1 MTGEQLLQLSSSE
14 LLTDRGKKILGEPF
28 DIESIKLR
36 ISYLATR
43 YKIDLEEVK
52 KITTEELNEVQ
63 KQQQKTDKTLT
74 AREKIAAKKKKLTS
88 SEDTIL
94 NAKLEIKTLQNK
106 LDSVEP
112 TLEKFTITGRVFN
125 NTDGNVL
132 SGVKVELGLDTTP
145 TIQKQ
150 ADSIGNIDLL
160 NQDIIP
166 EIDFNNLVLTPIGPN
181 STRTDKNGNFT
192 LDVEIP
198 IIPKNQKSILVI
210 GLLYTKSSFIPSSS
224 PLLNG
229 DQTVKTNLSAA
240 SLQDITKASKQIS
253 KEYNLKIDQAKEG
266 LNRIAL
272 GPAEW
277 ILSQRKGSIHKIV
290 DTIKTKLIPLAIGML
305 IQFGISKLTQS
316 NLKTCPTSGNLQDV
330 IRQRNRVIRQLNQIY
345 QTITINVVLS
355 AAFLAISKV
364 LGGVR
369 LSLDNLPL
377 LQAIGGPG
385 PIGLVFSLPYSFTAK
400 LQDINDKLEKLERQN
415 LALNKSQL
423 TSLVFLIAGTVTV
436 VALLQGIDKMIQECI
451 QESVDNNDNNNQ
463 FNIELIAINQDLL
476 DISEEQKE
484 DGNPVLSNVN
494 GFVFSV
500 ETDNTNLVGT
510 LKRRFAVA
518 KDSRGITLL
527 RGESSFS
534 SSDQILIDELVFY
547 IQQNDLK
554 AN

>member
-1 MTGEQLLQLSSSE
+1 MTGEQLLQLSSPA
-14 LLTDRGKKILGEPF
+14 LLTDRGKKILSEPL
-28 DIESIKLR
+28 DIGALKLR
-36 ISYLATR
+36 IGYLATR

-52 KITTEELNEVQ
+52 KITIEELNEILN
-63 KQQQKTDKTLT
+63 QQQKTDKTLT
-74 AREKIAAKKKKLTS
+74 AKEKISLKKKKLTS
-88 SEDTIL
+88 SKDIIL

-106 LDSVEP
+106 LNSVKP
-112 TLEKFTITGRVFN
+112 TLEKFAITGRIFN
-125 NTDGNVL
+125 SNDGNVL
-132 SGVKVELGLDTTP
+132 PGVKVELGLDVTP
-145 TIQKQ
+145 ISKKQ
-150 ADSIGNIDLL
+150 VDSLGNTDLINTDL
-160 NQDIIP
+160 IP
-166 EIDFNNLVLTPIGPN
+166 EIDFNSLVLTPIGSN

-192 LDVEIP
+192 LNIEIP
-198 IIPKNQKSILVI
+198 IIPKNQKSILVV
-210 GLLYTKSSFIPSSS
+210 GLLYTKSSFLPSSS

-229 DQTVKTNLSAA
+229 DQTIKTNLSAA
-240 SLQDITKASKQIS
+240 SLQDITKASRQIS
-253 KEYNLKIDQAKEG
+253 KEYNSKIDQAKEG

-316 NLKTCPTSGNLQDV
+316 NRKTCPTPDSLQDV

-345 QTITINVVLS
+345 QTITINVALS

-369 LSLDNLPL
+369 LSLDNLPIP
-377 LQAIGGPG
+377 QAIGGPG
-385 PIGLVFSLPYSFTAK
+385 PIGLVFSQTYSMTAK
-400 LQDINDKLEKLERQN
+400 LQDINDKLEKLEEQN
-415 LALNKSQL
+415 LTLNRSQL

-436 VALLQGIDKMIQECI
+436 VVLLQGIDKMIQECA
-451 QESVDNNDNNNQ
+451 EENNITDL
-463 FNIELIAINQDLL
+463 ELTAINQDLL

-494 GFVFSV
+494 GFIFSV

-527 RGESSFS
+527 KGEPSFS

>member
-1 MTGEQLLQLSSSE
+1 MTGEQLLQLSSPA
-14 LLTDRGKKILGEPF
+14 LLTDRGKKILSEPL
-28 DIESIKLR
+28 DIGALKLR
-36 ISYLATR
+36 IGYLATR

-52 KITTEELNEVQ
+52 KITIEELNEILN
-63 KQQQKTDKTLT
+63 QQQKTDKTLT
-74 AREKIAAKKKKLTS
+74 AKEKISLKKKKLTS
-88 SEDTIL
+88 SKDIIL
-94 NAKLEIKTLQNK
+94 DAKLEIKTLQNK
-106 LDSVEP
+106 LNSVKP
-112 TLEKFTITGRVFN
+112 TLEKFAITGRIFN
-125 NTDGNVL
+125 SNDGNVL
-132 SGVKVELGLDTTP
+132 SGVKVELGLDVTP
-145 TIQKQ
+145 ISKKQ
-150 ADSIGNIDLL
+150 VDSLGNTDLINTDL
-160 NQDIIP
+160 IP
-166 EIDFNNLVLTPIGPN
+166 EIDFNSLVLTPIGSN

-192 LDVEIP
+192 LNIEIP
-198 IIPKNQKSILVI
+198 IIPKNQKSILVV
-210 GLLYTKSSFIPSSS
+210 GLLYTKSSFLPSSS

-240 SLQDITKASKQIS
+240 SLQDITKASRQIS
-253 KEYNLKIDQAKEG
+253 KEYNSKIDQAKEG

-316 NLKTCPTSGNLQDV
+316 NRKTCPTPDSLQDV

-345 QTITINVVLS
+345 QTITINVALS

-369 LSLDNLPL
+369 LSLDNLPIP
-377 LQAIGGPG
+377 QAIGGPG
-385 PIGLVFSLPYSFTAK
+385 PIGLVFSQTYSMTAK
-400 LQDINDKLEKLERQN
+400 LQDINDKLEKLEEQN
-415 LALNKSQL
+415 LTLNRSQL

-436 VALLQGIDKMIQECI
+436 VVLLQGIDKMIQECA
-451 QESVDNNDNNNQ
+451 EENNITDL
-463 FNIELIAINQDLL
+463 ELTAINQDLL

-494 GFVFSV
+494 GFIFSV

-527 RGESSFS
+527 KGEPSFS

>member
-150 ADSIGNIDLL
+150 ADSVGNIDLL

-494 GFVFSV
+494 GFIFSV

-527 RGESSFS
+527 RGEPSFS

>member
-1 MTGEQLLQLSSSE
+1 MTGEQLLQLSSPA
-14 LLTDRGKKILGEPF
+14 LLTDRGKKILSEPL
-28 DIESIKLR
+28 DIGALKLR
-36 ISYLATR
+36 IGYLATR

-52 KITTEELNEVQ
+52 KITIEELNEILN
-63 KQQQKTDKTLT
+63 QQQKTDKTLT
-74 AREKIAAKKKKLTS
+74 AKEKISLKKKKLTS
-88 SEDTIL
+88 SKDIIL
-94 NAKLEIKTLQNK
+94 DAKLEIKTLQNK
-106 LDSVEP
+106 LNSVKP
-112 TLEKFTITGRVFN
+112 TLEKFAITGRIFN
-125 NTDGNVL
+125 SNDGNVL
-132 SGVKVELGLDTTP
+132 PGVKVELGLDVTP
-145 TIQKQ
+145 ISKKQ
-150 ADSIGNIDLL
+150 VDSLGNTDLINTDL
-160 NQDIIP
+160 IP
-166 EIDFNNLVLTPIGPN
+166 EIDFNSLVLTPIGSN

-192 LDVEIP
+192 LNIEIP
-198 IIPKNQKSILVI
+198 IIPKNQKSILVV
-210 GLLYTKSSFIPSSS
+210 GLLYTKSSFLPSSS

-240 SLQDITKASKQIS
+240 SLQDITKASRQIS
-253 KEYNLKIDQAKEG
+253 KEYNSKIDQAKEG

-316 NLKTCPTSGNLQDV
+316 NRKTCPTPDSLQDV

-345 QTITINVVLS
+345 QTITINVALS

-369 LSLDNLPL
+369 LSLDNLPIP
-377 LQAIGGPG
+377 QAIGGPG
-385 PIGLVFSLPYSFTAK
+385 PIGLVFSQTYSMTAK
-400 LQDINDKLEKLERQN
+400 LQDINDKLEKLEEQN
-415 LALNKSQL
+415 LTLNRSQL

-436 VALLQGIDKMIQECI
+436 VVLLQGIDKMIQECA
-451 QESVDNNDNNNQ
+451 EENNITDL
-463 FNIELIAINQDLL
+463 ELTAINQDLL

-527 RGESSFS
+527 KGEPSFS

>member
-132 SGVKVELGLDTTP
+132 PGVKVELGLDTTP

-527 RGESSFS
+527 RGEPSFS

>member
-1 MTGEQLLQLSSSE
+1 MTGEQLLQLSSPA
-14 LLTDRGKKILGEPF
+14 LLTDRGKKILSEPL
-28 DIESIKLR
+28 DIGALKLR
-36 ISYLATR
+36 IGYLATR

-52 KITTEELNEVQ
+52 KITIEELNEILN
-63 KQQQKTDKTLT
+63 QQQKTDKTLT
-74 AREKIAAKKKKLTS
+74 AKEKISLKKKKLTS
-88 SEDTIL
+88 SKDIIL
-94 NAKLEIKTLQNK
+94 DAKLEIKTLQNK
-106 LDSVEP
+106 LNSVKP
-112 TLEKFTITGRVFN
+112 TLEKFAITGRIFN
-125 NTDGNVL
+125 SNDGNVL
-132 SGVKVELGLDTTP
+132 PGVKVELGLDVTP
-145 TIQKQ
+145 ISKKQ
-150 ADSIGNIDLL
+150 VDSLGNTDLINTDL
-160 NQDIIP
+160 IP
-166 EIDFNNLVLTPIGPN
+166 EIDFNSLVLTPIGSN

-192 LDVEIP
+192 LNIEIP
-198 IIPKNQKSILVI
+198 IIPKNQKSILVV
-210 GLLYTKSSFIPSSS
+210 GLLYTKSSFLPSSS

-240 SLQDITKASKQIS
+240 SLQDITKASRQIS
-253 KEYNLKIDQAKEG
+253 KEYNSKIDQAKEG

-316 NLKTCPTSGNLQDV
+316 NRKTCPTPDSLQDV

-345 QTITINVVLS
+345 QTITINVALS

-369 LSLDNLPL
+369 LSLDNLPIP
-377 LQAIGGPG
+377 QAIGGPG
-385 PIGLVFSLPYSFTAK
+385 PIGLVFSQTYSMTAK
-400 LQDINDKLEKLERQN
+400 LQDINDKLEKLEEQN
-415 LALNKSQL
+415 LTLNRSQL

-436 VALLQGIDKMIQECI
+436 VVLLQGIDKMIQECA
-451 QESVDNNDNNNQ
+451 EENNITDL
-463 FNIELIAINQDLL
+463 ELTAINQDLL

-494 GFVFSV
+494 GFIFSV

-527 RGESSFS
+527 KGEPSFS

>member
-150 ADSIGNIDLL
+150 ADSVGNIDLL

-494 GFVFSV
+494 GFIFSV